1 MYQKSRPKTQSA
13 GHIYT
18 RAVIKIIEHNF
29 MYKTPKTNYLHSTNI
44 CALTIFLYH
53 TIGFSILILSL
64 KIFNMLTL
72 TCYRLKGFGE
82 DLLSLQA
89 VCKTPASQSN
99 FDT

>member
-1 MYQKSRPKTQSA
+1 
-13 GHIYT
+13 
-18 RAVIKIIEHNF
+18 

-44 CALTIFLYH
+44 CALTIFLGKGFS
-53 TIGFSILILSL
+53 IGFSILILSL

-99 FDT
+99 FDTWAELIIKLKASTWL